1 MKVLPVGL
9 CSSQGMDGLAHMAAT
24 GEDPRKVL
32 GLRLAHAG
40 INGGTQESA
49 EKITRQL
56 ATFLGLG
63 A

>member
-1 MKVLPVGL
+1 
-9 CSSQGMDGLAHMAAT
+9 MDGLAHMAAT